1 MTDDGSS
8 KEKYPDDS
16 HSGYNDAELTPEQP
30 DSNSG
35 QARDDEPAQE
45 LSQDREATQQFS
57 TNPDD
62 YDNQQYPQQSDYQ
75 NAQYP
80 QDWNQY
86 PQSGDGWG
94 SESTAPGWS
103 QPAGQYEGWNGQYP
117 QQGWD
122 GQNPSRGGTPPS
134 IHSKGGKPA
143 RTRKDGIATRA
154 GTPTFRAGTASPEHR
169 SMTSKALPRLLSAR
183 VTSIISKTTQTITS
197 TAMVNVGLAGTA
209 HLERSSL
216 PRRHMSLTHSQIS
229 ATWLREHPQVQP
241 APTMSTSANRSAG
254 SHSAMLPNLHAK
266 VNTGL
271 LPLQQFSSLPS
282 VPEYSF
288 I

>member
-30 DSNSG
+30 DPNSG
-35 QARDDEPAQE
+35 QTRDDEPAQE
-45 LSQDREATQQFS
+45 LSQDREATQRFS
-57 TNPDD
+57 TNLTVTTISSIRSKAIIRTPSTHKTGISTPRAAMLGEARVLPPDGAS
-62 YDNQQYPQQSDYQ
+62 QQASIPSK
-75 NAQYP
+75 
-80 QDWNQY
+80 
-86 PQSGDGWG
+86 
-94 SESTAPGWS
+94 
-103 QPAGQYEGWNGQYP
+103 AGT
-117 QQGWD
+117 D
-122 GQNPSRGGTPPS
+122 KTPSRGGTPPS
-134 IHSKGGKPA
+134 LHNKSGKPV

-154 GTPTFRAGTASPEHR
+154 GTLTFRAGTASPEHR
-169 SMTSKALPRLLSAR
+169 SMTPKALRRLLSTR
-183 VTSIISKTTQTITS
+183 VTSIISKTTYPITS

-266 VNTGL
+266 ANTGL

-282 VPEYSF
+282 APEYSS

>member
-30 DSNSG
+30 DPNSG
-35 QARDDEPAQE
+35 QTRDDEPAQE
-45 LSQDREATQQFS
+45 LSQDREATQRFS
-57 TNPDD
+57 TNPDG

-75 NAQYP
+75 NAQYHKTGISTP
-80 QDWNQY
+80 RAAMLGEARVL
-86 PQSGDGWG
+86 PPDG
-94 SESTAPGWS
+94 AS
-103 QPAGQYEGWNGQYP
+103 QQASIPSKAGT
-117 QQGWD
+117 D
-122 GQNPSRGGTPPS
+122 KTPSRGGTPPS
-134 IHSKGGKPA
+134 IHNKSGKPV

-154 GTPTFRAGTASPEHR
+154 GTLTFRAGTASPEHR
-169 SMTSKALPRLLSAR
+169 SMTPKALRRLLSTR
-183 VTSIISKTTQTITS
+183 VTSIISKTTYPITS

-266 VNTGL
+266 ANTGL

-282 VPEYSF
+282 APEYSS